1 MSGVAAFDTTS
12 RSVGLAPSV
21 GHPLTR
27 KRGFV
32 LPVTRRSVSG
42 ILVTFAALMSLLIA
56 AAPAA
61 ATGSSGPAYRADI
74 APAGAAAGTTS
85 TLVITVKQLSESY
98 DKKVHSVRVTA
109 PDGVEITGATA
120 KKGSTSLAVAS
131 SSSTATVSSIPF
143 SGSGQTAT
151 ITLQVA
157 IPCGIG
163 GTRTWTVVAKK
174 GNDFETGG
182 SPLTQDPASQLG
194 TSISRCSLAFSE
206 QPADAGRDK
215 VITSVTADPGGTPI
229 KVRLR
234 DGNGDPASQSGVTIS
249 LAIAGGTGASGA
261 TLGGDTSDGTNSNGV
276 AAFAPTIDRSSDGYR
291 LVASASGII
300 DSDPSSAFDIDDV
313 AVVCSG
319 DCSGT
324 SSKGGTTATIDAT
337 SSGGTLTFSL
347 GEGAVDCNN
356 KANLWY
362 KTSSAPVEWNVTSGT
377 GRTTVEI
384 ELARADVTKP
394 FLLYEVCFSSPE
406 SRFKNIL
413 GRWVEPGEAGLLP
426 LCLLTIRRSDQ
437 PCVVAKWVDRDRD
450 VHVRFS
456 VPPGDPRG
464 RI

>member
-1 MSGVAAFDTTS
+1 M
-12 RSVGLAPSV
+12 
-21 GHPLTR
+21 
-27 KRGFV
+27 
-32 LPVTRRSVSG
+32 
-42 ILVTFAALMSLLIA
+42 
-56 AAPAA
+56 
-61 ATGSSGPAYRADI
+61 
-74 APAGAAAGTTS
+74 
-85 TLVITVKQLSESY
+85 
-98 DKKVHSVRVTA
+98 TA
-109 PDGVEITGATA
+109 PDGVVITGASA
-120 KKGSTSLAVAS
+120 AKGSTTLPV
-131 SSSTATVSSIPF
+131 TATSSVATVNGIPF
-143 SGSGQTAT
+143 TGSGQTAT
-151 ITLQVA
+151 ITLDVRIACGKGGSVTWSVA
-157 IPCGIG
+157 A
-163 GTRTWTVVAKK
+163 RK

-182 SPLTQDPASQLG
+182 STLAQDPTSALT
-194 TSISRCSLAFSE
+194 TSISRCSLAFAE

-215 VITSVTADPGGTPI
+215 VITSAVADPSGVPV

-234 DGNGDPASQSGVTIS
+234 DGNGDPASQDGVSVNI
-249 LAIAGGTGASGA
+249 AIVGGTGASGA
-261 TLGGDTSDGTNSNGV
+261 TLTGTSETTNGNGV
-276 AAFAPTIDRSSDGYR
+276 AAFAPRIDTSADGYR
-291 LVASASGII
+291 LIATASGII

-324 SSKGGTTATIDAT
+324 SSKGGTTATVNAS

-377 GRTTVEI
+377 GRTTIEI
-384 ELARADVTKP
+384 ELDRADVTKP

-406 SRFKNIL
+406 SRFRNIL
-413 GRWVEPGEAGLLP
+413 GKWVEPGEAGLLP

-437 PCVVAKWVDRDRD
+437 PCLVAKWVDKDRD